1 MPLKLAAA
9 FAAAILSS
17 AVHAQENPAARYV
30 MLSAPDC
37 SGPQNIIAEAAAAPA
52 NVTHMRVQYMG
63 DPGTPE
69 LAFEIANAV
78 TWDAGM
84 FTGLHAPWAAQRGY
98 RDEGPPVAANAYQ
111 LSCGSAGFL
120 VNTRSFSH
128 RVAIFG
134 AGPSVSVARAL
145 DPAPAPFRE
154 PNATLLLEANVSVP
168 WVDTPGT
175 PTGDGTAQ
183 VSFAY
188 YARDAT
194 SGTTFAHVIG
204 LFDNRDPSIAVA
216 YPEGTGYDGEVA
228 FAGSPLLA
236 ANASGVP
243 TQFVS
248 VSPYSATMRFVQPW
262 TEPVFFRAEIPYE
275 AFRKLLARLKAEAA
289 PAMSA
294 DPADYRI
301 ILFGLLGE
309 VFPGT
314 GSMHEVSLGAS
325 VSDLALSIIPGRPRY
340 RH

>member
-1 MPLKLAAA
+1 VNARLAAA
-9 FAAAILSS
+9 SVALLGCCASW
-17 AVHAQENPAARYV
+17 AQDNPAARYV
-30 MLSAPDC
+30 VLSAPDC
-37 SGPQNIIAEAAAAPA
+37 SGPQNVIAEAAPAPA

-63 DPGTPE
+63 DPGSPE
-69 LAFEIANAV
+69 LASEIANAV
-78 TWDAGM
+78 TWDAGL
-84 FTGLHAPWAAQRGY
+84 FTGLHAPATAQRGY

-120 VNTRSFSH
+120 INTHTFSH

-145 DPAPAPFRE
+145 DPGPMPFRE
-154 PNATLLLEANVSVP
+154 PNATLLLEANVRVP

-183 VSFAY
+183 VSLVY
-188 YARDAT
+188 YAQDAT

-204 LFDNRDPSIAVA
+204 LFDNRDRSIAVA
-216 YPEGTGYDGEVA
+216 YPETIGYDGEVA
-228 FAGSPLLA
+228 FAGSALLE
-236 ANASGVP
+236 ANASGIP
-243 TQFVS
+243 TEFVRI
-248 VSPYSATMRFVQPW
+248 SPFSATMRFVRPW
-262 TEPVFFRAEIPYE
+262 DEPVFFRAEIPYE
-275 AFRKLLARLKAEAA
+275 VFRKLLARLKAEAA

-294 DPADYRI
+294 DPSDYRI

-314 GSMHEVSLGAS
+314 GSAHEVSLGAS
-325 VSDLALSIIPGRPRY
+325 VSDLALSIVPARPRF